1 MKAFL
6 ASWVERHRHPVNL
19 WLHVVGIPLAF
30 VGPVVAL
37 LWASAGWALAA
48 LIAGYALQLL
58 GHAVE
63 GNDAGELILV
73 KKMLGKPYTA
83 VANPRQPR

>member
-1 MKAFL
+1 MSFL
-6 ASWVERHRHPVNL
+6 ISWVERHRHPVNL

-30 VGPVVAL
+30 VGPVVAMTKG
-37 LWASAGWALAA
+37 AVVWALAMLA
-48 LIAGYALQLL
+48 LGYVLQFL

-73 KKMLGKPYTA
+73 KKLLGKE
-83 VANPRQPR
+83 